1 MTLPQTEAPPQ
12 MVEVRR
18 VITFLAMAALAAA
31 ATNRVMDA
39 ILPQI
44 ALEFQT
50 SIGSAAFVATAYA
63 FAYGAFQLLFGPL
76 GDRYG
81 KFTVIL
87 WACAA
92 SGLTTLACALS
103 GTLTGIAAARL
114 LSGVAAAAIV
124 PLSIAWVGD
133 AVPHEQRQP
142 LLAKFMSSQILGLLA
157 GQIGGGVLG
166 EYFGWRS
173 TFVVLAAVYV
183 FAIGGLLVARARG
196 ADNIGRS
203 GTSFGGVR
211 GALGTFRRL
220 LRDPVVRF
228 VLLAISIESFA
239 MFGAFTY
246 VGATLRLRFGF
257 DFATVGAFLAAYC
270 IGGLAYVTQ
279 SSRLYAMLGNRRLPF
294 VGTLTVAA
302 CYVALALTDL
312 AWTAAPLIAVL
323 GLGFYMLHNTLQT
336 MATQMAPEARGSA
349 VAIFATFYFLSQAV
363 GVQLAGVVI
372 DLYGPAL
379 VFLVSAAILVGL
391 GVMLLTSMP
400 MRLRAG
406 EKTP

>member
-1 MTLPQTEAPPQ
+1 MTLPQTEAPSQ
-12 MVEVRR
+12 SVEIRR
-18 VITFLAMAALAAA
+18 VISFLAMAAFAAA

-44 ALEFQT
+44 AQEFQT
-50 SIGSAAFVATAYA
+50 SIGSVAFVATAYA

-114 LSGVAAAAIV
+114 LSGAAAAAIV

-133 AVPHEQRQP
+133 AVPHGQRQP

-173 TFVVLAAVYV
+173 AFVVLAAVYV
-183 FAIGGLLVARARG
+183 VAIAGLVVARARG

-203 GTSFGGVR
+203 DAGVGGLL

-228 VLLAISIESFA
+228 VLLAISMESFA

-279 SSRLYAMLGNRRLPF
+279 SARLYAMLGNRRLPF
-294 VGTLTVAA
+294 LGTLLVAA
-302 CYVALALTDL
+302 GYVALALTDL
-312 AWTAAPLIAVL
+312 AWTAAPLIAIL

-363 GVQLAGVVI
+363 GVQLAGAVI
-372 DLYGPAL
+372 DRYGPAP
-379 VFLVSAAILVGL
+379 VFVTAAVLLVGL
-391 GVMLLTSMP
+391 GIMLLTAMSG
-400 MRLRAG
+400 RLRIG
-406 EKTP
+406 ETAP